1 MISIK
6 YPVSGKDFVNRIEL
20 LRNIHK
26 IYPTDNVAL
35 VGQRRIGKS
44 SVAEQFL
51 KTLTQDNTVKFR
63 FNVQRNIGTPGK
75 FAMRLLRSFMFA
87 YYQCLN
93 IESDLGTEDIVVN
106 PRILMDISDRLNSK
120 TLLNLSRFIISYYPP
135 TPENEREVLGRILNF
150 IDDFSIEMGI
160 KSAIVLDEF
169 QEIVDL
175 NKYKGFKNGNLLGFL
190 EDIISRQKNTWY
202 LFTGSAVRL
211 MEDILAGPA
220 SPFLGRII
228 EFHVKPFNKEDTIQ
242 LIYKCTEKPITSEAL
257 NFLFSLS
264 KGHPFYTVILAG
276 AASGNASDFNIIS
289 KQHIEEAFISELSA
303 GALDIHC
310 NYLFETSLGRLK
322 GRGTFMMEILRE
334 LSSGRA
340 TLTELSKRLGR
351 QTGYLS
357 THLHNLYNVDLID
370 KEKKAYYITD
380 SVLTF
385 WLKNIYGNEE
395 TNLQH
400 VKARIQENYKE
411 YFASLSSET
420 GIFFESYLREMLN
433 RFDGQY
439 YQDIRLPKFDN
450 VNGINMFDSNGNVFG
465 RPSNIEVDA
474 LCRGAKNWLFEFKYR
489 KKSVG
494 KKDIELLKRK
504 RDFIENK
511 LEIKIHKLVF
521 IAKSSFS
528 EYVLQSDVWCLTIQ
542 DINNLL
548 SLLNMKKVSEVFKVN
563 DL

>member
-6 YPVSGKDFVNRIEL
+6 YPVSGEDFVNRVEL

-26 IYPTDNVAL
+26 IYPVDNVAL
-35 VGQRRIGKS
+35 VGPRRIGKS

-51 KTLTQDNTVKFR
+51 KTLTDDNTVKLR
-63 FNVQRNIGTPGK
+63 FNVQTNIGTPGK
-75 FAMRLLRSFMFA
+75 FAMRLLRSFLFA
-87 YYQCLN
+87 YYECLN
-93 IESDLGTEDIVVN
+93 IELDSGIEDIEVN
-106 PRILMDISDRLNSK
+106 SRILMDISDHLNSK
-120 TLLNLSRFIISYYPP
+120 VFLNLSRFIISYYPP
-135 TPENEREVLGRILNF
+135 SPENEREVLGRTLKF

-175 NKYKGFKNGNLLGFL
+175 NKYQGFKNGNLLGFL

-211 MEDILAGPA
+211 MEDIIAGPT

-228 EFHVKPFNKEDTIQ
+228 KFNVKPFNKEDTIQ
-242 LIYKCTEKPITSEAL
+242 LVYKCIEQPITSEAL
-257 NFLFSLS
+257 NFLFDLS
-264 KGHPFYTVILAG
+264 QGHPFYTVILAKT
-276 AASGNASDFNIIS
+276 ASGNASDFSIIS
-289 KQHIEEAFISELSA
+289 KHHIEESFISELSA

-310 NYLFETSLGRLK
+310 KYLFETSLNRLK

-357 THLHNLYNVDLID
+357 TPLRNLYNIDLID
-370 KEKKAYYITD
+370 KDKKAYYIAD

-395 TNLQH
+395 TELQH
-400 VKARIQENYKE
+400 VKERTQANYKE
-411 YFASLSSET
+411 YFASLSSEA

-433 RFDGQY
+433 KFDGQK
-439 YQDIRLPKFDN
+439 YQDIQLPKFDD
-450 VNGINMFDSNGNVFG
+450 VNGINMFDSNGDVFG
-465 RPSNIEVDA
+465 RSSNIEVDA
-474 LCRGAKNWLFEFKYR
+474 LCRGTKNWLFEFKYR

-494 KKDIELLKRK
+494 KKDIALLKKK
-504 RDFIENK
+504 RDFVENK
-511 LEIKIHKLVF
+511 LEIKVHKIVF

-528 EYVLQSDVWCLTIQ
+528 EYALQSDVWCLTMQ
-542 DINNLL
+542 DINKLL

-563 DL
+563 EL

>member
-1 MISIK
+1 
-6 YPVSGKDFVNRIEL
+6 
-20 LRNIHK
+20 
-26 IYPTDNVAL
+26 
-35 VGQRRIGKS
+35 
-44 SVAEQFL
+44 
-51 KTLTQDNTVKFR
+51 
-63 FNVQRNIGTPGK
+63 
-75 FAMRLLRSFMFA
+75 MRLLRSFMFA
-87 YYQCLN
+87 YYECLN
-93 IESDLGTEDIVVN
+93 IKSYPGTEDIVVN
-106 PRILMDISDRLNSK
+106 SKILMDISDNLKSK
-120 TLLNLSRFIISYYPP
+120 TFLNLSRFIISYYPP
-135 TPENEREVLGRILNF
+135 SPENEREVLGRILKF
-150 IDDFSIEMGI
+150 IDDFSIEMEI

-169 QEIVDL
+169 QEIVNL
-175 NKYKGFKNGNLLGFL
+175 NKYKGFENGNLLGFL

-211 MEDILAGPA
+211 MEDIIAGPA

-228 EFHVKPFNKEDTIQ
+228 EFHVKPFNKEDSIQ
-242 LIYKCTEKPITSEAL
+242 LVYKCTEKPITSEAL
-257 NFLFSLS
+257 NFLFTLS

-276 AASGNASDFNIIS
+276 AASRTASNFNMIS

-310 NYLFETSLGRLK
+310 NYLFETSLSRLQ
-322 GRGTFMMEILRE
+322 GHGTFMMEILRE
-334 LSSGRA
+334 LSSGRS

-357 THLHNLYNVDLID
+357 TPLRNLYKIDLID
-370 KEKKAYYITD
+370 KDKKTYYITD

-395 TNLQH
+395 TDLQH
-400 VKARIQENYKE
+400 VKERIQENYKE

-433 RFDGQY
+433 RFDGQN
-439 YQDIRLPKFDN
+439 YQNIQLPKFDDVQG
-450 VNGINMFDSNGNVFG
+450 VNMLDSNGVMFG
-465 RPSNIEVDA
+465 RPSNIEIDA
-474 LCRGAKNWLFEFKYR
+474 LCRGTKNWLFEFKYR

-504 RDFIENK
+504 RDFAENK
-511 LEIKIHKLVF
+511 LEIKIHKIVF

-528 EYVLQSDVWCLTIQ
+528 EYALQSDVWCLTMQ
-542 DINNLL
+542 DINKLL